1 MAGEETPIG
10 KRLSDYTRNSKDGYM
25 MKSNYLG
32 QGERWCP
39 LCRLVGSLQRAQIF
53 GYASIFWAL
62 ILQLIGHKL
71 EWIVLV
77 WQLFANFFKTL
88 VIMHL
93 LVHLSHMRSHILPQ
107 QG

>member
-1 MAGEETPIG
+1 
-10 KRLSDYTRNSKDGYM
+10 M

-39 LCRLVGSLQRAQIF
+39 LCRLVGTWQRAHLCSKYLATLPIF
-53 GYASIFWAL
+53 RAL

-77 WQLFANFFKTL
+77 WQLFAIFFLNL

-93 LVHLSHMRSHILPQ
+93 LVHLSHMRSHTLPQ